1 MPRAL
6 QAKLARETDKK
17 AVLCTSFDPPS
28 KSAFR
33 LTHLDF
39 VLFFPAR
46 ALEKWLQMYRTKVA
60 LRAVA

>member
-17 AVLCTSFDPPS
+17 AVLCTSP
-28 KSAFR
+28 
-33 LTHLDF
+33 THRTVRIPIHSFL
-39 VLFFPAR
+39 FPAR

>member
-17 AVLCTSFDPPS
+17 AVLC
-28 KSAFR
+28 KSNTGAG
-33 LTHLDF
+33 LHSTTHSG
-39 VLFFPAR
+39 VFFPAR